1 MEVTAE
7 VFDAVLTMEK
17 NGDSSL
23 TMMEV
28 IRDVFD
34 TQLRPWK
41 GVKQMGAR
49 SLVNELRSFQIGT

>member
-7 VFDAVLTMEK
+7 VFDAVMTMEK
-17 NGDSSL
+17 NGDSSF
-23 TMMEV
+23 TTMEV

-41 GVKQMGAR
+41 GVKQMGAA
-49 SLVNELRSFQIGT
+49 I